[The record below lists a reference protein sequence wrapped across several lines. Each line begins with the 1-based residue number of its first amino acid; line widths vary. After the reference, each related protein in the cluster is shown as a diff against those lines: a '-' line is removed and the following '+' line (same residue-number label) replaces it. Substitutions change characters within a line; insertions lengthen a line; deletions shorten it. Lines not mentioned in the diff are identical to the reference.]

1 MLFQFVPPYLKHAGT
16 VLPAEMPG
24 QPFYFKS
31 VFIPM
36 CLVFSVLF
44 MLYFIYKIQQ

>member
-1 MLFQFVPPYLKHAGT
+1 MPGRWDDVGT
-16 VLPAEMPG
+16 VLQAETPG
-24 QPFYFKS
+24 QPLYFKS

-44 MLYFIYKIQQ
+44 MLFMLLFFIENELAR